1 MIQSAQISLDIEN
14 LDFAFNCDIEVF
26 IWTII
31 WRATLGLL
39 VLGLR
44 SLLEL
49 GPGINSNSLCRN
61 FYDWA

>member
-14 LDFAFNCDIEVF
+14 LDFTFNCDIEF
-26 IWTII
+26 LTWTMIR
-31 WRATLGLL
+31 RATLELL
-39 VLGLR
+39 VSALR

-49 GPGINSNSLCRN
+49 GPGIDSNSQCRN